1 MAGSWNW
8 PKLINKI
15 ATDVPFIAEA
25 LKALLKRDPTSISDI
40 PEGAKRLTEISAGKW
55 QEQIYNGASWEPLGK
70 LMHDVDTLDGYN
82 AAITPQANTV
92 AVRNKNGL
100 LEDSITGNAASSDVA
115 GTLSQT
121 LPVNKGGTGAT
132 TSAAA
137 RTNLGV
143 PPTSHTSS
151 STTYGLATDT
161 KYGHV
166 RSDGTTTKIVT
177 GEVVV
182 KDVALGGDS
191 ADPATGRGFFYD
203 AYAPEYNG
211 KAEAITDFDQ
221 LTIPGNYH
229 VSFSDTTLNAPDGLV
244 FNSRGFNDGYVEVF
258 RISPAATI
266 SSYARIGQRLT
277 VYGGNG
283 FTAERVQGVSGTAF
297 HPWRRLIDD
306 GDVAT
311 ASAAGISKPDGKTIT
326 ADDGVVSAADVLV
339 GRDLASE
346 RGYLVDNYLPW
357 WGGSADAGEDIA
369 DLNALTKPGRYH
381 IRISKTTQ
389 NAPDIGGLSY
399 LDGHIEILR
408 VYSSTFVTSY
418 SRYEQRITFMANS
431 ALRGKT
437 VIRQQSWNESGVW
450 LPWLYLLDS
459 RDAASLLSPGDI
471 IFSLASSK
479 DGCLLC
485 NGATPS
491 RTTYADL
498 FAAIGTKFGE
508 GDGKTTFGIP
518 DARGKF
524 FEGLP
529 RGQAIGKIYSDGL
542 PNVTGAAPFAP
553 YSTNT
558 SVGTFS
564 GALYQIAT
572 GLSVTAPPGSD
583 QWKRLG
589 LDLSRGNS
597 IYGASTRVQPAAVCA
612 NAFIKY

>member
-1 MAGSWNW
+1 MTGSWNW

-55 QEQIYNGASWEPLGK
+55 QEQTYNGASWEPLGK
-70 LMHDVDTLDGYN
+70 LMHDVDKLDGYD

-92 AVRNKNGL
+92 PVRNKNGL

-121 LPVNKGGTGAT
+121 LPVNKGGTDAT
-132 TSAAA
+132 TSAEA

-143 PPTSHTSS
+143 PPTSHASPN
-151 STTYGLATDT
+151 TTYGLGSNVN
-161 KYGHV
+161 YGHV
-166 RSDGTTTKIVT
+166 RGDGVTTDVVS
-177 GEVVV
+177 GEVVA
-182 KDVALGGDS
+182 KDIALGGDS

-203 AYAPEYNG
+203 TYAPEYNG
-211 KAEAITDFDQ
+211 EAVFITDFDH

-229 VSFSDTTLNAPDGLV
+229 IRFSNTTLNAPDGV
-244 FNSRGFNDGYVEVF
+244 IYNRSGNNDGYVEVF
-258 RISPAATI
+258 RISSAATI

-311 ASAAGISKPDGKTIT
+311 TSAAGISKPDGKTIT
-326 ADDGVVSAADVLV
+326 ADDGVLSAADVLV

-346 RGYLVDNYLPW
+346 RGYLVDDYLPW
-357 WGGSADAGEDIA
+357 WGDSADAGRDIA

-399 LDGHIEILR
+399 IDGHIEILR
-408 VYSSTFVTSY
+408 VHTSASVASY
-418 SRYEQRITFMANS
+418 PRYEQRITFMANS

-437 VIRQQSWNESGVW
+437 VIRQQSWYKSGVW

-471 IFSLASSK
+471 IFSLTSSK

-529 RGQAIGKIYSDGL
+529 SGQAIGKIYSDGL
-542 PNVTGAAPFAP
+542 PNVTGSTPFSVFSHDTSIGDFTKAF
-553 YSTNT
+553 YSIAK
-558 SVGTFS
+558 GT
-564 GALYQIAT
+564 T
-572 GLSVTAPPGSD
+572 GTTYPGND
-583 QWKRLG
+583 QWHRLG
-589 LDLSRGNS
+589 LDLSKGNS

>member
-1 MAGSWNW
+1 MGVKDYDLN
-8 PKLINKI
+8 PDNNTQINGI
-15 ATDVPFIAEA
+15 NIAEGCPPSGINNA
-25 LKALLKRDPTSISDI
+25 IRQIMADVKVDSDAQNKKASTPASGSNLGPVKVGSGL
-40 PEGAKRLTEISAGKW
+40 SADK
-55 QEQIYNGASWEPLGK
+55 NGVL
-70 LMHDVDTLDGYN
+70 
-82 AAITPQANTV
+82 TV
-92 AVRNKNGL
+92 AV
-100 LEDSITGNAASSDVA
+100 
-115 GTLSQT
+115 
-121 LPVNKGGTGAT
+121 
-132 TSAAA
+132 
-137 RTNLGV
+137 
-143 PPTSHTSS
+143 
-151 STTYGLATDT
+151 
-161 KYGHV
+161 
-166 RSDGTTTKIVT
+166 DGKTTKVADGKLIAM
-177 GEVVV
+177 
-182 KDVALGGDS
+182 DIALGGDS

-229 VSFSDTTLNAPDGLV
+229 VRFSDTTLNAPDGLV
-244 FNSRGFNDGYVEVF
+244 FNSSGINDGYVEVF

-277 VYGGNG
+277 VYGGYG

-311 ASAAGISKPDGKTIT
+311 TSVAGISKPDGKTIA
-326 ADDGVVSAADVLV
+326 ADDGVLSAADVLV
-339 GRDLASE
+339 GSDLASE
-346 RGYLVDNYLPW
+346 RGYLVDDYLPW
-357 WGGSADAGEDIA
+357 WGGSADTGQNITNMDT
-369 DLNALTKPGRYH
+369 LTTPGRYH

-399 LDGHIEILR
+399 IDAHIEILR
-408 VYSSTFVTSY
+408 VHSTTFVASY
-418 SRYEQRITFMANS
+418 PRYEQRITFMANS

-437 VIRQQSWNESGVW
+437 VIRQQSWYESGVW

-479 DGCLLC
+479 DGFLLC

-529 RGQAIGKIYSDGL
+529 SGQAIGKVYSDGL
-542 PNVTGAAPFAP
+542 PNVTGSAPFAP
-553 YSTNT
+553 YSTDT
-558 SVGTFS
+558 SVGTFN

-589 LDLSRGNS
+589 LDLSKGNS
-597 IYGASTRVQPAAVCA
+597 IYGASTKVQPAAVCA